1 MSIPSGDQRPA
12 PGSAGH
18 VLTLISAG
26 SATTRAD
33 LARVTGMA
41 RSTISQR
48 VDALVAHG
56 LIREADESESTGG
69 RPPRQLR
76 LRTED
81 NAVMGV
87 DLGATHCRL
96 ALMDISGQVL
106 ASREDAL
113 LIDEGPEAVLTH
125 VDRRLHDLLDEA
137 NKPLEALR
145 AIGMGVPGPVE
156 FASGQ
161 PNNPPIMPGWNEYP
175 IPEFFTERYGISV
188 LVDNDVNVMALGEQR
203 RAFPDT
209 RYLMFVKIGTGIGCG
224 IVVDRALYRGAD
236 GCAGDIGHIRLD
248 PTGPVCGIIA
258 DGDLHRGA
266 QGCAGDIGHIRVSG
280 HEDAGCRCGNSA
292 CLEAVAGGAA
302 LARRLTDFGFE
313 VATGSEVVELVM
325 SGNIQALRLVR
336 EAGRVVGEVLA
347 GLVNFFNPEVIV
359 IGGVLSAVH
368 DHLLAGV
375 REVIYRR
382 SLPLATHHLEIAPS
396 RTGADA
402 AALGAG
408 ILAINH
414 YLSPGHIDRVLAG
427 DARPSAPLRAAP

>member
-1 MSIPSGDQRPA
+1 M
-12 PGSAGH
+12 
-18 VLTLISAG
+18 LISAG

-33 LARVTGMA
+33 LARVTGLA
-41 RSTISQR
+41 RSTVSQR

-56 LIREADESESTGG
+56 LIQESDDSESTGG

-81 NAVMGV
+81 NMVMGV

-96 ALMDISGQVL
+96 ALMDISGRVL
-106 ASREDAL
+106 ATCEDAL
-113 LIDEGPEAVLTH
+113 LIAEGPEAVLGH
-125 VDRRLHDLLDEA
+125 VDRRMHDLLGEA
-137 NKPLEALR
+137 DRPLEALR

-156 FASGQ
+156 FATGQ

-203 RAFPDT
+203 SAFPDT

-224 IVVDRALYRGAD
+224 I
-236 GCAGDIGHIRLD
+236 
-248 PTGPVCGIIA
+248 IA
-258 DGDLHRGA
+258 DGELHRGA

-280 HEDAGCRCGNSA
+280 HDDAGCRCGNSA

-302 LARRLTDFGFE
+302 LARQLSDHGFE
-313 VATGSEVVELVM
+313 VETGAQVVELVM

-336 EAGRVVGEVLA
+336 EAGRVVGGVLA

-382 SLPLATHHLEIAPS
+382 SLPLATHHLEIVPS
-396 RTGADA
+396 ETGAAA

-408 ILAINH
+408 ILAIEH
-414 YLSPGHIDRVLAG
+414 FLSPGHIDQVLSQGAEPALTRSG
-427 DARPSAPLRAAP
+427 A

>member
-1 MSIPSGDQRPA
+1 MPTSSGDQRPA
-12 PGSAGH
+12 SGSAGH

-81 NAVMGV
+81 NTVMGV

-113 LIDEGPEAVLTH
+113 LIAEGPEAVLTH

-137 NKPLEALR
+137 NKPLGALR

-156 FASGQ
+156 FATGQ
-161 PNNPPIMPGWNEYP
+161 PNNPPIMPGWNEFP

-203 RAFPDT
+203 GAYPDT
-209 RYLMFVKIGTGIGCG
+209 RYLMFVKVGTGIG
-224 IVVDRALYRGAD
+224 
-236 GCAGDIGHIRLD
+236 
-248 PTGPVCGIIA
+248 CGIIA

-280 HEDAGCRCGNSA
+280 HEEAGCRCGNSA

-313 VATGSEVVELVM
+313 VSTGSEVVELVM

-336 EAGRVVGEVLA
+336 EAGRVVGEILA

-382 SLPLATHHLEIAPS
+382 SLPLATHHLEIVPS
-396 RTGADA
+396 RTGAAA

-408 ILAINH
+408 ILAIEH
-414 YLSPGHIDRVLAG
+414 FLSPDHIDQVLAG
-427 DARPSAPLRAAP
+427 DARQSVPLRAAP

>member
-1 MSIPSGDQRPA
+1 
-12 PGSAGH
+12 
-18 VLTLISAG
+18 V
-26 SATTRAD
+26 
-33 LARVTGMA
+33 
-41 RSTISQR
+41 SQR

-56 LIREADESESTGG
+56 LIQESDDSESTGG

-81 NAVMGV
+81 NMVMGV

-96 ALMDISGQVL
+96 ALMDISGHVL
-106 ASREDAL
+106 ATREDAL
-113 LIDEGPEAVLTH
+113 LISEGPEAVLGH
-125 VDRRLHDLLDEA
+125 VDRRTHDLLGEVDR
-137 NKPLEALR
+137 PLGALR

-156 FASGQ
+156 FATGQ

-175 IPEFFTERYGISV
+175 IPEFFTERYGVSV

-203 RAFPDT
+203 IAYPATD
-209 RYLMFVKIGTGIGCG
+209 YLMFVKIGTGIGCG
-224 IVVDRALYRGAD
+224 II
-236 GCAGDIGHIRLD
+236 AGG
-248 PTGPVCGIIA
+248 V
-258 DGDLHRGA
+258 LHRGA
-266 QGCAGDIGHIRVSG
+266 QGSAGDIGHIRVSG
-280 HEDAGCRCGNSA
+280 HDDAGCRCGNSA

-302 LARRLTDFGFE
+302 LARQLTDHGFE
-313 VATGSEVVELVM
+313 VETGSEVVELVM

-382 SLPLATHHLEIAPS
+382 SLPLATHHLEIVPS

-408 ILAINH
+408 ILAIDH
-414 YLSPGHIDRVLAG
+414 FLSPDYIDGVLSKELMGEGA
-427 DARPSAPLRAAP
+427 

>member
-1 MSIPSGDQRPA
+1 MSPATGDQRPA
-12 PGSAGH
+12 SGSAGH

-26 SATTRAD
+26 AATTRAD

-56 LIREADESESTGG
+56 LIRELDEGESTGG

-81 NAVMGV
+81 NTVLGV

-106 ASREDAL
+106 AAREDPL
-113 LIDEGPEAVLTH
+113 LIAEGPEAVLTH
-125 VDRRLHDLLDEA
+125 VDRRTHELLAEA
-137 NKPLEALR
+137 DKPLDALR

-156 FASGQ
+156 FATGR

-224 IVVDRALYRGAD
+224 I
-236 GCAGDIGHIRLD
+236 
-248 PTGPVCGIIA
+248 IA

-280 HEDAGCRCGNSA
+280 HEEAGCRCGNSA

-302 LARRLTDFGFE
+302 LARQLTDLGFE
-313 VATGSEVVELVM
+313 VSTGSEVVDLVM

-336 EAGRVVGEVLA
+336 EAGRMVGEVLA

-368 DHLLAGV
+368 DHVLAGV

-382 SLPLATHHLEIAPS
+382 SLPLATHHLEIVPS
-396 RTGADA
+396 HTGADA

-408 ILAINH
+408 ILAIEH
-414 YLSPGHIDRVLAG
+414 FLSPGHIDRVLAG
-427 DARPSAPLRAAP
+427 AGEPAAPLRAAP